1 MKKVLVLFTCLM
13 FLITPLNSYAEVYG
27 LEALESEIT
36 DMVVEE
42 HSDSAMVLAA
52 EEVEPAGS
60 SELFMDQQLV
70 KLKITSGKYKNEIVE
85 ITNNLSGHLYYDL
98 IVKPG
103 DKVIVLI
110 EEYEDGSMDVFI
122 TDYMRQNYSIYLTL
136 LFILLIIVI
145 GRMKGVKAVVT
156 LTVTLLAIVKVLL
169 PAILNGFNP
178 IPITIGISLF
188 ITVFTLFVLAG
199 INTKSISAILG
210 TTGGVLVAGFL
221 AYYVGTHVK
230 LTGMSSEEAVMLLYI
245 PQNISFDFRGLLF
258 SGIILG
264 SLGAVM
270 DIGMSISSAIEE
282 IHKAN
287 PLLTKGQLFSSGMN
301 VGRDVMGTMTNTLI
315 LAYTGSSIPLLLLF
329 MAYET
334 SLIKILNLDVI
345 ATEIIR
351 SLTGSIGLV
360 IAIPLTAAISS
371 ILLKRSKNN

>member
-1 MKKVLVLFTCLM
+1 MKKILLLFTCSFIL
-13 FLITPLNSYAEVYG
+13 LITSFNSYAEVSNV
-27 LEALESEIT
+27 EALNTEVADVAIAQ
-36 DMVVEE
+36 
-42 HSDSAMVLAA
+42 HNDSAIVLEA
-52 EEVEPAGS
+52 EEVEQPTS
-60 SELFMDQQLV
+60 SDLFMEEQQV
-70 KLKITSGKYKNEIVE
+70 KLKITSGKYENQIFELA
-85 ITNNLSGHLYYDL
+85 NNLSGNIVYDL
-98 IVKPG
+98 VVKPG

-110 EEYEDGSMDVFI
+110 EEYEDGSVNVFI
-122 TDYMRQNYSIYLTL
+122 TDYMRQNYSIYLTV
-136 LFILLIIVI
+136 LFVLLIILI
-145 GRMKGVKAVVT
+145 GKTKGVKAVITLAVT
-156 LTVTLLAIVKVLL
+156 MLAIFKVLL
-169 PAILNGFNP
+169 PAILSGFNP
-178 IPITIGISLF
+178 IPVTIGISLF
-188 ITVFTLFVLAG
+188 ITIFTLFVLAG
-199 INTKSISAILG
+199 INPKSISAILG

-221 AYYVGTHVK
+221 AYYIGTHIR

-270 DIGMSISSAIEE
+270 DIGMSIASAIEE
-282 IHKAN
+282 IHKTN

-329 MAYET
+329 MAHET

-360 IAIPLTAAISS
+360 VAIPLTAAITS
-371 ILLKRSKNN
+371 ILLKRNKD